1 MYYASF
7 AYVFSFGETGIQA
20 GFGSKNTRHSD
31 SAEAAKLLK
40 VIGDLERISDHA
52 VNLVDSAEE
61 MEEKNLSFSE
71 TATAELSG
79 LAAAISEILDLSYD
93 AFVKENFQAAIT
105 VEPLEQII
113 DEMKEQMR
121 TSHILRLQQGICSIE
136 TGFVWSDILTNLE
149 RTSDHC
155 SNIAGCVIDAQQK
168 NMNLHQS
175 LRAMKA
181 ESPYFKEQYAAFAQK
196 YLKR

>member
-1 MYYASF
+1 M
-7 AYVFSFGETGIQA
+7 
-20 GFGSKNTRHSD
+20 
-31 SAEAAKLLK
+31 
-40 VIGDLERISDHA
+40 
-52 VNLVDSAEE
+52 NLVDSAEE